1 MYSQD
6 IEIISQLADLK
17 EIDYRNTLAIATLI
31 ELFIEKGLC
40 TRQEFTRKAKEL
52 DAATINEI
60 NSIRLKT
67 VNRER

>member
-1 MYSQD
+1 MCSQEID
-6 IEIISQLADLK
+6 IIGHLADLK

-60 NSIRLKT
+60 NSMRMGLVK
-67 VNRER
+67 